1 MPCFQRIMQS
11 IKKVERTKQPSNN
24 KLYVT
29 DRSIQA
35 MVEISMLESLDR
47 VAEAEPETRECL

>member
-1 MPCFQRIMQS
+1 MQS
-11 IKKVERTKQPSNN
+11 IKKAERTNQPSNN

-29 DRSIQA
+29 DRSIEA

-47 VAEAEPETRECL
+47 VAAAEPETREFL